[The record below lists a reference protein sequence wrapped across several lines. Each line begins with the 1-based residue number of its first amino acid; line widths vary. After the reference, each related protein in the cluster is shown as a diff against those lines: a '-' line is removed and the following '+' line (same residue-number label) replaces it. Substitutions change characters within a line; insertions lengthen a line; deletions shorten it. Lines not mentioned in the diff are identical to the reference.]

1 MKLRKTLSVIM
12 AASLAMFSMVG
23 CSQSTINYSKE
34 ISNTSKWE
42 ATTSNMQGTINVEA
56 LGQNINLNFTSEG
69 YSVGGDKA
77 YVDMKLN
84 DPTGKISIPEIK
96 VYVDGGV
103 SYINK
108 SYYESVYTLSGQTVP
123 AGLAN
128 LNAEYIAVDSGIDI
142 NSIKALFSQPD
153 AFIQLGKMV
162 FGNSDID
169 LPYVQNGREY
179 SLKLDS
185 NQTVDLVGKAAKSAV
200 NNLDN
205 INSNFK
211 LGLTND
217 NIKQVKDAINDQ
229 SFESGLTQAKTL
241 LEGSVIS
248 AKEVFTDNDYKQD
261 LNISLLIKDLGKMS
275 IQVNSTSVKS
285 EVKAIDIPTNTVKLT
300 QEQLTN
306 LLIQEG
312 EDGTTYQ
319 NQQSGVSSSV
329 IKPVK

>member
-1 MKLRKTLSVIM
+1 MKLKKTLSVIM

-34 ISNTSKWE
+34 LSNTSKWE
-42 ATTSNMQGTINVEA
+42 ATTSNIQGTINVEA
-56 LGQNINLNFTSEG
+56 LGKNTNFNFTSEG

-77 YVDMKLN
+77 YVDMKFN

-108 SYYESVYTLSGQTVP
+108 SYYESIYTLSGQTVP
-123 AGLAN
+123 AGLAK
-128 LNAEYIAVDSGIDI
+128 LDAEYIAVDSGIDM
-142 NSIKALFSQPD
+142 NEMKALVSQPD
-153 AFIQLGKMV
+153 ALIQLSKIL
-162 FGNSDID
+162 FGTTDID

-179 SLKLDS
+179 NLKLDA
-185 NQTVDLVGKAAKSAV
+185 NQTVDLVGKAAKAAV

-211 LGLTND
+211 LGLTTD
-217 NIKQVKDAINDQ
+217 NIKEVKDSINDQ

-241 LEGSVIS
+241 FEGSTIT
-248 AKEVFTDNDYKQD
+248 AKEVFTDNDYKQNID
-261 LNISLLIKDLGKMS
+261 ISLLINDLGKMS

-300 QEQLTN
+300 QEQLAN

-312 EDGTTYQ
+312 ANGTTSQ
-319 NQQSGVSSSV
+319 NVQS
-329 IKPVK
+329 